1 MQLALQYLRFGAVGL
16 VATLTHALLFVL
28 LMETARIPALAAN
41 LAAFSMAVVVSFLG
55 HFYWTFRETG
65 GYGSSLFQQTNA
77 LLKFATVAV
86 IGFSINS
93 VAIFITVDVLLLS
106 YYYAVVI
113 MVGIVPP
120 MVFVISKHWAF
131 AEQRVGS

>member
-16 VATLTHALLFVL
+16 AATLTHALMFVL

-41 LAAFSMAVVVSFLG
+41 LAAFSIAVIVSFLG
-55 HFYWTFRETG
+55 HFHWTFRETG